1 MEPSTPILSL
11 LRTDGAVRAQDKIT
25 RKQEN
30 NAIVNNAVNKI
41 LLTQKLSAT
50 NHEALEFLDSDYDAN
65 DLFEVDKMSLE
76 DTKEKLN

>member
-1 MEPSTPILSL
+1 MGKSNIASSTAPDILQKMVRFRETLEPSTPILSL

-30 NAIVNNAVNKI
+30 NAIVNNAADEI

-50 NHEALEFLDSDYDAN
+50 NHEAP
-65 DLFEVDKMSLE
+65 
-76 DTKEKLN
+76 